1 MLFGVKNDFS
11 FRMSTL
17 EGKINKASCKA
28 PLENRSYYGG
38 AYFVGKNK
46 KFSEANNQAKIKAD
60 QGTNNG

>member
-1 MLFGVKNDFS
+1 
-11 FRMSTL
+11 MSTL